1 MPRISTTSLA
11 QHRDWRRNQ
20 LIEAAAAIALE
31 SGGEAVTVA
40 AVAQRAG
47 LSRTSVYEYFSSSS
61 DLVADLIID
70 ELTRFA
76 NALEVSIAGKD
87 DPYASLESWISTS
100 LSYVA
105 DGRHLLAKAL
115 NAADLPRE
123 RSAAIG
129 AAHRT
134 LLAPL
139 TKSLQELGITDIPQ
153 ALSLLQSATD
163 AATKRI
169 ENGNDA
175 ECEITMTT
183 AFCIAGIRALT

>member
-1 MPRISTTSLA
+1 M
-11 QHRDWRRNQ
+11 
-20 LIEAAAAIALE
+20 
-31 SGGEAVTVA
+31 
-40 AVAQRAG
+40 
-47 LSRTSVYEYFSSSS
+47 
-61 DLVADLIID
+61 
-70 ELTRFA
+70 
-76 NALEVSIAGKD
+76 
-87 DPYASLESWISTS
+87 
-100 LSYVA
+100 A

-139 TKSLQELGITDIPQ
+139 TKSLQEIGITDIPQ

-183 AFCIAGIRALT
+183 AFCIAGIRALI